1 MQDIFSRLDALCAKM
16 TEDAFLH
23 NKGLSNEVGFFVF
36 SYHPDEEMTVRH
48 FLQVLPEKAETDH
61 LPCRILLYDL
71 YQILLDICQERRIL
85 DRIWRSSV
93 APSLC

>member
-48 FLQVLPEKAETDH
+48 FFAGSSGKSRDGSSALPDPP
-61 LPCRILLYDL
+61 L
-71 YQILLDICQERRIL
+71 
-85 DRIWRSSV
+85 
-93 APSLC
+93 